1 MYELRRLKLYAGWL
15 HSQDNTGI
23 VDTSLAEQPIPDI
36 SRLKNT
42 NRIDDGLFTGFAWR
56 IAGPLLLSTA
66 LYYDHMRNAATANG
80 TLGSGSRYTVVELA
94 EYELSKRTEVYGT
107 VDFNRVTDA
116 AGVELPGR
124 GNQTG
129 VAIGMRSFF

>member
-1 MYELRRLKLYAGWL
+1 
-15 HSQDNTGI
+15 
-23 VDTSLAEQPIPDI
+23 
-36 SRLKNT
+36 
-42 NRIDDGLFTGFAWR
+42 
-56 IAGPLLLSTA
+56 
-66 LYYDHMRNAATANG
+66 MRNAATANG